1 MVKDSLN
8 ILPFEKHVIWPI
20 CAAKT
25 LFKVC
30 VDGEHYNDSYTHE
43 LWPHLICKRALAV
56 IQGMAQMWQ
65 KTKYFFCFFIWAYP
79 KQETLL
85 WTFQSQMLIHSGTAV
100 LWKRAD
106 RIYFLRLEVK
116 LPSPNVK
123 LKLWAKFF
131 SHICII
137 GLKPVIL
144 SSLRD
149 RL

>member
-1 MVKDSLN
+1 MQ
-8 ILPFEKHVIWPI
+8 PRP
-20 CAAKT
+20 

-56 IQGMAQMWQ
+56 IQKCKTQMWQ

-100 LWKRAD
+100 LWKESRQNLLSK
-106 RIYFLRLEVK
+106 IKLK

-131 SHICII
+131 SHICIM

-144 SSLRD
+144 SSYETGS
-149 RL
+149 